1 MKFGNFRVGWR
12 EQPEHFTHQHR
23 IEASQH
29 PLRTPQPTATG
40 ALSCERGSGPIVLFL
55 LLRETKNNKQKQ
67 DLRQGEYAVDD
78 EDVVVESLDI
88 NIAEVEN
95 KDEVETRLLMEVGM
109 EFTQQSIWEFD
120 WHQSPWTI
128 KLPTGQLVNR
138 VIARSNPIK
147 P

>member
-1 MKFGNFRVGWR
+1 MARATRTFYAPTPNRGVPTPPTDPATYG
-12 EQPEHFTHQHR
+12 HR
-23 IEASQH
+23 GTQ
-29 PLRTPQPTATG
+29 LRARIGTYCFVFVIARD
-40 ALSCERGSGPIVLFL
+40 E
-55 LLRETKNNKQKQ
+55 NNKQKQ

-120 WHQSPWTI
+120 WHQCPWTI